1 MAHEYLLKMIVNG
14 LESLAAD
21 SEILFGYLNL
31 RALLH
36 GYVDEFQA
44 ASLVPAGAPYPS
56 TDDSQAQAATSA
68 EKIAD
73 NTGFTLKFLGGEPQT
88 TDPFNGGVGQADM
101 LRLILDWG
109 TLQAGIYKS
118 IVQLYGLQPAPPAR
132 LAGPGA
138 SSAQRLWAEIA
149 AWLDKMAEDTDLL
162 TSVQHIDTKSTA
174 KKKGAKATPQSVSRI
189 EQAVHRATLNTMRMA
204 ALLPYH
210 LYHSAHP

>member
-21 SEILFGYLNL
+21 SETLFGYLNL

-36 GYVDEFQA
+36 GYVDVFEA
-44 ASLVPAGAPYPS
+44 APFVAPVAPYPS

-109 TLQAGIYKS
+109 TLQSGIYKA
-118 IVQLYGLQPAPPAR
+118 IVQLYGLQPAPPAS
-132 LAGPGA
+132 LASPGA
-138 SSAQRLWAEIA
+138 SSEQRLWAEIA

-162 TSVQHIDTKSTA
+162 TSVQHIDTKATA

-204 ALLPYH
+204 ELLPYH
-210 LYHSAHP
+210 LYHSAHA

>member
-21 SEILFGYLNL
+21 SETLFGYLNL

-36 GYVDEFQA
+36 GYVDVFEA
-44 ASLVPAGAPYPS
+44 APFVAPVAPYPS
-56 TDDSQAQAATSA
+56 TDDSQTQAATSA

-88 TDPFNGGVGQADM
+88 TNPFNGGVGQADM

-109 TLQAGIYKS
+109 TLQSGIYKA

-174 KKKGAKATPQSVSRI
+174 KKKGAKAALQSISRI

-210 LYHSAHP
+210 LYHSAHA